1 MKRTEDRIK
10 KRLIVCCDGTWQKL
24 DSKYP
29 TNVVKIAQA
38 IKPAGRGD
46 IPQIVFYDEGVGTGD
61 VFDGLFDGAFGWGID
76 QNIQDAYRFLSL
88 NYEDGD
94 EIYLYGFSR
103 GAYTVRSLAGLIKC
117 CGLLKRNQI
126 RLAGRAYALYRDE
139 DIKPKSR
146 EAIDFRQQYS
156 HVNDQN
162 DNVRIKLLGCW
173 DTVGALGI
181 PDQVP
186 WLNIDKFIN
195 KKYQFHDTFL
205 SSIIDNARHAV
216 SIDEMRK
223 VFDVTIMQK
232 SPSNKF
238 QNLKQVWFAG
248 NHGCV
253 GGGEEQNRG
262 LSDIS
267 LSWMIDESQA
277 LGIEFDLSKIIPKLN
292 PNHKIP
298 FDNEVKGIF
307 KNTGVHLRRVDEN
320 EIYLHPSVKN
330 RWLDLGEFYRP
341 KNLIMHQ
348 KYLSSEE
355 LCS

>member
-38 IKPAGRGD
+38 IKPRGRGD

-61 VFDGLFDGAFGWGID
+61 VLDGLFGGAFGWGID

-205 SSIIDNARHAV
+205 SSIIDNARHA
-216 SIDEMRK
+216 
-223 VFDVTIMQK
+223 
-232 SPSNKF
+232 
-238 QNLKQVWFAG
+238 
-248 NHGCV
+248 
-253 GGGEEQNRG
+253 
-262 LSDIS
+262 
-267 LSWMIDESQA
+267 
-277 LGIEFDLSKIIPKLN
+277 
-292 PNHKIP
+292 
-298 FDNEVKGIF
+298 
-307 KNTGVHLRRVDEN
+307 
-320 EIYLHPSVKN
+320 
-330 RWLDLGEFYRP
+330 
-341 KNLIMHQ
+341 
-348 KYLSSEE
+348 
-355 LCS
+355 